1 MSTLHAVAIPK
12 WGIEMVEGTV
22 AGWLSGEG
30 EPVAR
35 GDELCEIESDKIV
48 NALEAPAG
56 GVLARIVVGE
66 GETCKVGTLIGVIA
80 PADTAAADIDAFIAA
95 YVIPEHSGDQ
105 EDDTAVVAAPARA
118 DTAPAPA
125 ATGAGRRRVSPVI
138 RRLAEQLGVDLD
150 GVTGSGRNGRITR
163 EDVERAAGNSAAGDP
178 VAAANGNPATVS
190 TLTGARRTAAR
201 RLAEAKQTVP
211 HFYLNVDVELDALL
225 AACADPGGPQGTPV
239 TVNDLLLA
247 ATARALMAVPEVN
260 AQLHGDEVHQFRHA
274 DIAIAV
280 ATDRGLLTPVLRRAD
295 TLSPAEL
302 AAASKTL
309 IARTRAGEL
318 QRGDL
323 DDGTFTVSN
332 LGMFGVTRFDAIVN
346 PPQVAIL
353 ALGEARPRPV
363 VRAGAVT
370 TATVMAATLSCD
382 HRVVDGALGA
392 RFLAAFREA
401 VERVTANG

>member
-22 AGWLSGEG
+22 ASWLSGEG
-30 EPVAR
+30 DQVDK
-35 GDELCEIESDKIV
+35 GDEICEIESDKIV

-56 GVLARIVVGE
+56 GVLARIVVAD

-80 PADTAAADIDAFIAA
+80 PADTDAAAIDAFVEA
-95 YVIPEHSGDQ
+95 YEVPEHSGDKD
-105 EDDTAVVAAPARA
+105 DDTAAATAPARA
-118 DTAPAPA
+118 DSAPA
-125 ATGAGRRRVSPVI
+125 ASADGSRRRVSPVI
-138 RRLAEQLGVDLD
+138 RRLAGELGVDLD
-150 GVTGSGRNGRITR
+150 TVTGSGRNGRITR
-163 EDVERAAGNSAAGDP
+163 EDVERAAGGAPAAE
-178 VAAANGNPATVS
+178 PATAPGDNPVTVS
-190 TLTGARRTAAR
+190 ALTSLSRTAAR
-201 RLAEAKQTVP
+201 RLVEAKRTVP

-225 AACADPGGPQGTPV
+225 AARAGLSESAGTRI

-260 AQLHGDEVHQFRHA
+260 ARLLDDEIHQFRHA

-309 IARTRAGEL
+309 IERTQAGEL
-318 QRGDL
+318 KHGDL
-323 DDGTFTVSN
+323 DGGTFTVSN

-363 VRAGAVT
+363 VRDGAVT

-401 VERVTANG
+401 VECVAVNG